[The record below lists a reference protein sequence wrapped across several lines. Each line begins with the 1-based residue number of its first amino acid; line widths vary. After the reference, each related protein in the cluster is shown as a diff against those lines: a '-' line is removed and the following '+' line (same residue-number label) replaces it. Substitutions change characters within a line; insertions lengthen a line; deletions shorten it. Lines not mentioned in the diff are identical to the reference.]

1 MEKDYLLR
9 VEKIKKYYRVKKSLF
24 SNKNVY
30 AKSVDDVSFNIEKG
44 KVVGLVGESGCGKS
58 TIAKCILNLIE
69 PTEGK
74 VTFEDKVIYDVK
86 NNIKI
91 DKKELNALRKDMQI
105 IFQDPYSSLDPKMKV
120 GDIIAEGIRAH
131 NIKSKHEALELGEN
145 MLQLCGLD
153 KKYIERY
160 PHEFSGGQRQRIGIA
175 RALALNPKFVI
186 CDEPTAALDV
196 SIQSQIL
203 NLMLDLKEELNLTYL
218 FISHNLNI
226 VKFFC
231 DEVLV
236 MYLGVI
242 VEKGSSKDVYDNSLH
257 PYTRGLISSIPRS
270 HPSIIKEK
278 IIIDGVVKSNT
289 EEFSGCRFSSRC
301 PYASEMCLMSEPK
314 LREIEKN
321 HFVACHMI

>member
-1 MEKDYLLR
+1 M
-9 VEKIKKYYRVKKSLF
+9 
-24 SNKNVY
+24 
-30 AKSVDDVSFNIEKG
+30 
-44 KVVGLVGESGCGKS
+44 
-58 TIAKCILNLIE
+58 
-69 PTEGK
+69 
-74 VTFEDKVIYDVK
+74 TFEDKVIYDVK

-145 MLQLCGLD
+145 MLELCGLD

-242 VEKGSSKDVYDNSLH
+242 VEKGNSKDVYDNSLH

-278 IIIDGVVKSNT
+278 IVIDGVVKSNT